1 MMKRMIRQFE
11 QSITKQRNS
20 SIELLRI
27 ISMLMIIA
35 RHYVGANAF
44 DVTALPLSK
53 RKIILEAIIYPSGKI
68 GVVVFF
74 FISAWFLCSTN
85 TSIITNLR
93 KIWILEREILFWSLV
108 LCGLTFVFN
117 RHELT
122 ASLVIQSVFPTLTGL
137 WWYPTSYCLF
147 LLFLP
152 FLTSGLRSIGKE
164 KHKQFCTIIVIIYF
178 VIVGFLS
185 VFINAYVDINL
196 DIITNNV
203 AVFLTYYPLIT
214 YYRWYLTPF
223 SKKISL
229 YLILIGYT
237 LLIISSAISG
247 LLFHNSSIFQPVQ
260 TYLGSTEYMLPVAL
274 TSTGLFTL
282 FQSFSFS
289 NTVINFIASRTFAIY
304 LIHLYPPINTFLW
317 TKIFNME
324 PIWSSNFFWSISLFL
339 IFSIFLIC
347 GIADSIRYCIFAIFF
362 DRHKGLLFDSLTL
375 LIERKF
381 SITTENHPRHNAN
394 R

>member
-1 MMKRMIRQFE
+1 MIRQFE

-68 GVVVFF
+68 GVVIFF
-74 FISAWFLCSTN
+74 FISAWFLCSAN
-85 TSIITNLR
+85 TSIIANLR
-93 KIWILEREILFWSLV
+93 KMWILEREILFWSLV
-108 LCGLTFVFN
+108 LCGLTFAFN

-164 KHKQFCTIIVIIYF
+164 KHKQLCIIIVIAYF

-185 VFINAYVDINL
+185 VFISAYVDINL
-196 DIITNNV
+196 DITTNNV
-203 AVFLTYYPLIT
+203 VVFLIYYPLIT

-223 SKKISL
+223 NRKISL
-229 YLILIGYT
+229 YLIFIGYAI
-237 LLIISSAISG
+237 LILFSVISG
-247 LLFHNSSIFQPVQ
+247 SLFHNSNIFQSVQ
-260 TYLGSTEYMLPVAL
+260 THLGSTEYMLPVAL

-282 FQSFSFS
+282 FQSFHFS
-289 NTVINFIASRTFAIY
+289 NTVINFIANRTFAIY
-304 LIHLYPPINTFLW
+304 LIHLYPPINSFLW
-317 TKIFNME
+317 TEMFNME
-324 PIWSSNFFWSISLFL
+324 PIWNSNYFWNISLFL
-339 IFSIFLIC
+339 VCIIFLIC
-347 GIADSIRYCIFAIFF
+347 GIADSIRYCVFAIFF

-375 LIERKF
+375 LIIQKF
-381 SITTENHPRHNAN
+381 NVTTENLSRHNTN